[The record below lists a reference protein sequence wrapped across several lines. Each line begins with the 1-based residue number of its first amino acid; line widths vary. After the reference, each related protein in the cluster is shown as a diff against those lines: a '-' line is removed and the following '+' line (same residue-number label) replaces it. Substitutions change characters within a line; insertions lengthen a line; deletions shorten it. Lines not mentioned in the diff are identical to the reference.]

1 MKSRVKS
8 KADTNKTGNKKVI
21 LKPWEEELLN
31 FIEGD
36 TDNPAIV
43 RLKDAVTAG
52 LKRLRMKTVF
62 LLTLR
67 WIPPTLKLARTKQLR
82 IDKENA
88 RFNC

>member
-21 LKPWEEELLN
+21 LKSWEEELLN

-43 RLKDAVTAG
+43 RLKGAVTAG
-52 LKRLRMKTVF
+52 TEETQNENSVSFDSLVDSTNFETSSDKTTRQACRQCV
-62 LLTLR
+62 
-67 WIPPTLKLARTKQLR
+67 
-82 IDKENA
+82 
-88 RFNC
+88 

>member
-1 MKSRVKS
+1 MKIRVKS

-43 RLKDAVTAG
+43 RLKGAVTAWTEETQN
-52 LKRLRMKTVF
+52 KTVF

-67 WIPPTLKLARTKQLR
+67 WIPPTLKLRKLK
-82 IDKENA
+82 I
-88 RFNC
+88 